1 MTLKFCWLSNAPW
14 WSSGYGVQTNMFV
27 PKMKADGHD
36 PAIIGYAGLSGNVI
50 NYNGIPVF
58 PQALHPYGQDIWMEH
73 ARRYGA
79 NLVFTLTDAWVI
91 ETQTIPRGFHW
102 IPWYPVDSNPMP
114 PAVRERISH
123 AYRRIAMSKYGVQK
137 THEAGLDC
145 YYVPHGV
152 DTKQYHPID
161 KLEAREYLKLPKDA
175 YIIGTVAMN
184 KGAHPSRKAF
194 VEMLSAF
201 TLFKQTHK
209 NAVYLLHTSPGK
221 NQEGVVHF
229 EELCAQN
236 GLQIGKDVIFTDP
249 YFAYVGAP
257 VEFMTNFYSA
267 LDVFLLTSMGE
278 GFGIPIIE
286 AQACGCP
293 VIVGD
298 WTAMSEL
305 CFSGHK
311 IDVSDAFPFYTPQAA
326 YQYLPS
332 VKAIERKL
340 QLEKAHPSS
349 REKARNGAL
358 EYDADLVYERDWKP
372 VLADIEKSLQ

>member
-1 MTLKFCWLSNAPW
+1 
-14 WSSGYGVQTNMFV
+14 
-27 PKMKADGHD
+27 MKADGHD

-58 PQALHPYGQDIWMEH
+58 PAGLHPYGQDIWGEH
-73 ARRYGA
+73 TRRFGA
-79 NLVFTLTDAWVI
+79 DIMFSLTDSWVI
-91 ETQTIPRGFHW
+91 ETQTIPYGFHW
-102 IPWYPVDSNPMP
+102 IPWYPVDHNPMP
-114 PAVRERISH
+114 PAVRDRLSH

-145 YYVPHGV
+145 YYIPHGV

-161 KLEAREYLKLPKDA
+161 KQEAREYLKLPKDA
-175 YIIGTVAMN
+175 YIIGTVGMN
-184 KGAHPSRKAF
+184 KGASPSRKAF
-194 VEMLSAF
+194 VEMIEAF

-209 NAVYLLHTSPGK
+209 NALYLLHTSTG
-221 NQEGVVHF
+221 EGMDGSVVHF
-229 EELCAQN
+229 KELCAQN
-236 GLQIGKDVIFTDP
+236 GLQIGKDVVFTDP
-249 YFAYVGAP
+249 YYAFVGAP
-257 VEFMTNFYSA
+257 PEFMANLYSA
-267 LDVFLLTSMGE
+267 MDVFLLTSMGE
-278 GFGIPIIE
+278 GFGIPILE
-286 AQACGCP
+286 AQACGVP

-311 IDVSDAFPFYTPQAA
+311 IDVADTHPFYTAQGA
-326 YQYLPS
+326 YQYFPD

-349 REKARNGAL
+349 REKARKGAL

-372 VLADIEKSLQ
+372 VLKDIEESLK